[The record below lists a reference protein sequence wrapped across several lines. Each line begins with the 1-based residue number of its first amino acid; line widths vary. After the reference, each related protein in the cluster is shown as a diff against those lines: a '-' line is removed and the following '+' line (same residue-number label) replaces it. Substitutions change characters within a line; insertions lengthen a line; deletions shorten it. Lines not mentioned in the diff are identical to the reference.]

1 MTLFRP
7 LLLVALMVAG
17 PVAAA
22 QANGAS
28 DMQACKAMA
37 ATLTPKQAEIAEL
50 TALRDEAADSVET
63 TGEAWE
69 DIEIHRRASA
79 GHAAA
84 ADTAKAAYDE
94 AKKRLARQELALQA
108 SVRQYNDDVTA
119 FNSRCTKK

>member
-1 MTLFRP
+1 MPFFRP
-7 LLLVALMVAG
+7 ALLAALMVAG

-22 QANGAS
+22 EANGAS

-37 ATLTPKQAEIAEL
+37 ATLAPKQTEIAEL
-50 TALRDEAADSVET
+50 TALRDAAAETVEA

-84 ADTAKAAYDE
+84 ADTAKTAYDE
-94 AKKRLARQELALQA
+94 AKKRLARDELALQA
-108 SVRQYNDDVTA
+108 SVRQYNDDVAA

>member
-37 ATLTPKQAEIAEL
+37 ATLAPKQAEIAEL
-50 TALRDEAADSVET
+50 TALRDEAAETVET

-84 ADTAKAAYDE
+84 ADAARTVYDE

-108 SVRQYNDDVTA
+108 SVRQYNDDVAA

>member
-1 MTLFRP
+1 MILFRP
-7 LLLVALMVAG
+7 LFLAALMIAG

-22 QANGAS
+22 QANGTA

-37 ATLTPKQAEIAEL
+37 ATLTPKQIEIAEL
-50 TALRDEAADSVET
+50 TALRDEAAETVET

-84 ADTAKAAYDE
+84 ADTAKTAYDE
-94 AKKRLARQELALQA
+94 AKKRLARDELALQA
-108 SVRQYNDDVTA
+108 SVRQYNDDVAA
-119 FNSRCTKK
+119 FNSRCTKN

>member
-7 LLLVALMVAG
+7 LLLSALLLAG

-22 QANGAS
+22 QANGTA

-37 ATLTPKQAEIAEL
+37 ATLTPKQAEIAEM
-50 TALRDEAADSVET
+50 TAKRDEAASAVET

-79 GHAAA
+79 GHAAQ

-94 AKKRLARQELALQA
+94 AKKLLARHELALQA
-108 SVRQYNDDVTA
+108 SVRQYNDDVAA
-119 FNSRCTKK
+119 FNSRCAKK

>member
-37 ATLTPKQAEIAEL
+37 ATLAPKQAEIAEL
-50 TALRDEAADSVET
+50 TALRDEAAETVET

-84 ADTAKAAYDE
+84 ADAAKAAYDE

-108 SVRQYNDDVTA
+108 SVRQYNDDVAA